1 MQLQGRGAA
10 LRFNRRCICAL
21 SGAGLLLAGLLLLS
35 AAWSDDE
42 SSAVKGMEFLRESRD
57 ARRYVRPLTS
67 TALLTPPPGSAA
79 AAACNAPPMG
89 PGPGVASFE
98 ANDPLA
104 AQLAPAPPLRLLML
118 VTSAPAHHER
128 RQAIRET
135 WGGRSE
141 DARLVFVLGR
151 GPEPATEPS
160 SAVMAEAQRHGDLL
174 VEDFTDA
181 YYNLTLKTL
190 FLLKWAVRECP
201 SAAFVLKTD
210 DDMLI
215 NTRGLV
221 RALPRWV
228 AQARGGGANGRLG
241 GLGDAAAAEDAAAAA
256 AAAGDPDAPEP
267 PPPLIF
273 GFVHHHALPY
283 RDAKS
288 KWYLPRWL
296 FPDDVLPDF
305 VSGTAY
311 VMSRPAL
318 EHLYSVALN
327 TPLLPLE
334 DVFLTGVVGGSR
346 LGIPRVHI
354 SRFWP
359 HNTVLKPPK
368 TMDHPCLYHHMLAMH
383 HFTAEK
389 LRHLWNPLMRLQPAR
404 QCDTY
409 LMRFLGRLFSP
420 GSYQVV
426 TDDPW

>member
-1 MQLQGRGAA
+1 M
-10 LRFNRRCICAL
+10 RRTPSRSCRRAL

-160 SAVMAEAQRHGDLL
+160 SEVMAEAQRHGDLL

-190 FLLKWAVRECP
+190 FLLNGRCAVP
-201 SAAFVLKTD
+201 SRVLLKRTTTCFIQHAAPGARF
-210 DDMLI
+210 
-215 NTRGLV
+215 RGWC
-221 RALPRWV
+221 AG
-228 AQARGGGANGRLG
+228 ARGAPTPPGLHAARRGRG
-241 GLGDAAAAEDAAAAA
+241 RTRVAR
-256 AAAGDPDAPEP
+256 DPTRPSP
-267 PPPLIF
+267 RPRLIF
-273 GFVHHHALPY
+273 ALVHHPRAPLRHPNPM
-283 RDAKS
+283 
-288 KWYLPRWL
+288 YLPRWL